1 MKVRSRHNFR
11 DEKKQRIARVFLIA
25 VGVIGV
31 GLLLPSFF
39 TLVGRVALFPVHATQ
54 QWFHESQARLPLFLK
69 SQNDLINQI
78 TDLQSQLAAAES
90 TDLTQKRL
98 YDENFWLREQLSIDG
113 KKRIAAA
120 VIARPNEIP
129 YDLLQIDRGE
139 VDGVKIGAPVYIGAD
154 NVVGVVAQLAPHYAF
169 VELFTTPG
177 FTATTFISGANIV
190 ATLEG
195 YGGGVARVKV
205 PQGIVLKVGNL
216 VHVPSIDP
224 GVFGRV
230 EYIESHPSQPDQ
242 YGYITLQKPIANI
255 NYVSVGTDTVVPVDP
270 AVIEER
276 INRMIK
282 EALVVDTTNL
292 NLASSTV
299 VTPTSTVSSSGP

>member
-11 DEKKQRIARVFLIA
+11 DEKKQRIARVFLVSVA
-25 VGVIGV
+25 VIGI
-31 GLLLPSFF
+31 GLLLPTLF
-39 TLVGRVALFPVHATQ
+39 TLVGRIVMYPVHATQ
-54 QWFHESQARLPLFLK
+54 QWFHESQSRLPMFLK
-69 SQNDLINQI
+69 SQNDLVNQI
-78 TDLQSQLAAAES
+78 TDLQSKLAAAES

-98 YDENFWLREQLSIDG
+98 YDENFWLREQLSVDG

-120 VIARPNEIP
+120 VVARPNEMP

-154 NVVGVVAQLAPHYAF
+154 NVVGVVSQLAPHYSF

-205 PQGIVLKVGNL
+205 PQGVPLKVGNL
-216 VHVPSIDP
+216 VHVPSLDP

-230 EYIESHPSQPDQ
+230 EYIENRPSQPEQ
-242 YGYITLQKPIANI
+242 FGYITLQKPIANI
-255 NYVSVGTDTVVPVDP
+255 NYVSVGTDTVVPVAP

-276 INRMIK
+276 VNRIIG
-282 EALVVDTTNL
+282 EALVVDTTKL
-292 NLASSTV
+292 TFASSTV
-299 VTPTSTVSSSGP
+299 IVATTTATSTRP

>member
-282 EALVVDTTNL
+282 EALVVDTTKL